1 MSKHNCDPNSP
12 ALGCKK
18 QKLDKNN
25 HCNGDGETDLTPSNG
40 LSHPIVRREIPLF
53 VTWTVGKDH
62 RLRGCIGTFKAI
74 NLHNGLREYAMNSTL
89 SALRDS
95 RFPSIT
101 LKEFPNLY
109 CSVSLLIDFEDA
121 ADYKDWQIGVHG
133 IRIEFVT
140 ERGSQRS
147 ATYLPEVAVEQGW
160 NHEETIDSLLRKGG
174 YRGTITESVRSS
186 VHLTRYKSDKIQ
198 VHASEYFAEQ
208 SNGQRNTPQMKN
220 VLDLRFPPPCT
231 TV

>member
-1 MSKHNCDPNSP
+1 MSKHNFDQNSP
-12 ALGCKK
+12 SLGYKK

-25 HCNGDGETDLTPSNG
+25 HLTDEEESDPTISNG
-40 LSHPIVRREIPLF
+40 LSHPIVRREMCLFCFDVLHSPLF
-53 VTWTVGKDH
+53 VTWAISKDH
-62 RLRGCIGTFKAI
+62 RLRGCIGTFKAM
-74 NLHNGLREYAMNSTL
+74 NLHSGLREYALN

-95 RFPSIT
+95 RFPPIT

-121 ADYKDWQIGVHG
+121 TDYKDWQIGIHG

-198 VHASEYFAEQ
+198 IHASEYFAEQ
-208 SNGQRNTPQMKN
+208 SNGYC
-220 VLDLRFPPPCT
+220 V
-231 TV
+231 